1 MPVKTFAQSPSVA
14 AGERRWHIVDAK
26 GRVLG
31 RMATGVADLLRG
43 KTKPTYTP
51 YVDCGDFVV
60 ITNAALIKLTG
71 NKLAQKHYFSHSG
84 HAKGLRT
91 WTLQAQMARDPR
103 KVVAL
108 AVKRMIPVNRL
119 RSRQMARLKIFTD
132 VAHPFGGRV
141 RAPAALPGKPEAGAG
156 AAA

>member
-1 MPVKTFAQSPSVA
+1 
-14 AGERRWHIVDAK
+14 
-26 GRVLG
+26 
-31 RMATGVADLLRG
+31 MATGVADLLRG

-51 YVDCGDFVV
+51 YVDGGDFVV

-71 NKLAQKHYFSHSG
+71 NKLSQKHYFSHSG
-84 HAKGLRT
+84 YAKGLHT

-119 RSRQMARLKIFTD
+119 RSRQLARLKIFKD
-132 VAHPFGGRV
+132 AAHPFGGRV
-141 RAPAALPGKPEAGAG
+141 RV
-156 AAA
+156 AAAGTGEAS